1 MTSWT
6 HSHAN
11 VANSILLNK
20 SPASQNN
27 FGRNL
32 HYYYLRSKI
41 LNSKM
46 KKVMILM
53 LSLMMLSG
61 SAMAQD
67 SQFNGQDSKV
77 MRPKRV
83 RMTQEQM
90 TEKMISELKLDEKQA
105 KKVTKLNKK
114 FKTLIEGEQQENMKG
129 QRPPMGQG
137 RPDGNR
143 GGGRPNGGFGGGM
156 PGGGMG
162 GPGGTGGFGGG
173 MGGRGGGGMQGGP
186 RGGMP
191 PGGSDSQQ
199 ASYDYDKQQTKY
211 DNQMR
216 KLLSDEQYEG
226 YLKLRPQFYSQRRV
240 REFLMG
246 GNDMNSEMGMPPG
259 GFGGHGSRQ
268 KDIKYSGATSLTT
281 AATETGKAYESTKTD
296 ESALM
301 ISTKGAVTVSQP
313 TISKTGDSDG
323 GDNCSFYGVNAALL
337 VKGGSTTTIKGGTI
351 SSSATGANGV
361 FSYGGNGGRNGAD
374 GDGTTVI
381 IEDTKITTTGNG
393 SGGIMTTGGGVM
405 KAKNLTVN
413 TSGRS
418 SAPIRSDRGGGIV
431 TVEGGSYTSSG
442 QGSPVIYST
451 ADITVSNAVLT
462 STMSEGAVIEGK
474 NSITLN
480 NCQMTVS
487 NTRRN
492 SHAQFLDGIMLFQS
506 FSGDAAKGNSHFTMN
521 GGTLK
526 NQQGH
531 LFHVTNTNAIIT
543 LNGVKLVN
551 EDPAKVLLSVCADGW
566 KGAGNK
572 ATLNAVS
579 QLLDGNILV
588 GSDSELTLTLSDGSS
603 FTGSISGN
611 ITNATGNTV
620 STETGKVDVTLDEGC
635 TWNLTA
641 DTYITS
647 FTGDASHIKSNGH
660 CLYVNGKMMNIQ

>member
-1 MTSWT
+1 
-6 HSHAN
+6 
-11 VANSILLNK
+11 
-20 SPASQNN
+20 
-27 FGRNL
+27 
-32 HYYYLRSKI
+32 
-41 LNSKM
+41 
-46 KKVMILM
+46 
-53 LSLMMLSG
+53 
-61 SAMAQD
+61 
-67 SQFNGQDSKV
+67 
-77 MRPKRV
+77 
-83 RMTQEQM
+83 MTQEQM
-90 TEKMISELKLDEKQA
+90 TEKMVSDLKLDEKQT

-114 FKTLIEGEQQENMKG
+114 FKTLIEGEQQDNMRG

-143 GGGRPNGGFGGGM
+143 GGGRPGGGFGGGM

-162 GPGGTGGFGGG
+162 GPGGAGGFGGG
-173 MGGRGGGGMQGGP
+173 MPGGGMGGRGGGMQGGP

-191 PGGSDSQQ
+191 PTGNQQ
-199 ASYDYDKQQTKY
+199 QSSYDYDKQQSKY
-211 DNQMR
+211 DKQMR

-226 YLKLRPQFYSQRRV
+226 YLNLKPQFYSQRRI

-246 GNDMNSEMGMPPG
+246 GNGMNGEMGMPPG
-259 GFGGHGSRQ
+259 GFGGGPGSRQ
-268 KDIKYSGATSLTT
+268 KDIKYTGATTLTA
-281 AATETGKAYESTKTD
+281 AATETGKAYESSKTD
-296 ESALM
+296 ECALLV
-301 ISTKGAVTVSQP
+301 STKEAVTISQP
-313 TISKTGDSDG
+313 TINKTGDSDG

-361 FSYGGNGGRNGAD
+361 FSYGGNGGRNGGE

-381 IEDTKITTTGNG
+381 IEDTKITTTGDG
-393 SGGIMTTGGGVM
+393 SGGIMTTGGGVT
-405 KAKNLTVN
+405 KAKSLTVN

-451 ADITVSNAVLT
+451 ADITVSDAVLT
-462 STMSEGAVIEGK
+462 SNMSEGAVIEGK

-506 FSGDAAKGNSHFTMN
+506 FSGDAATGNSHFTMN
-521 GGTLK
+521 GGTLT
-526 NQQGH
+526 NRQGH
-531 LFHVTNTNAIIT
+531 LIHVTNTNAIIT

-551 EDPAKVLLSVCADGW
+551 DDPAKVLLSVCADGW

-572 ATLNAVS
+572 ATLNATGQ
-579 QLLDGNILV
+579 QLEGNILV
-588 GSDSELTLTLSDGSS
+588 GSDSELTLTLSDGST
-603 FTGSISGN
+603 FTGCIGGN
-611 ITNATGNTV
+611 ITNAEGNTV
-620 STETGKVDVTLDEGC
+620 SSETGKVDVTLGDGC
-635 TWNLTA
+635 IWNLTA

-647 FTGDASHIKSNGH
+647 FTGDASRIKSSGH
-660 CLYVNGKMMNIQ
+660 RLFVNGKEMSIR

>member
-1 MTSWT
+1 M
-6 HSHAN
+6 
-11 VANSILLNK
+11 LLFALLI
-20 SPASQNN
+20 P
-27 FGRNL
+27 
-32 HYYYLRSKI
+32 
-41 LNSKM
+41 
-46 KKVMILM
+46 
-53 LSLMMLSG
+53 SG
-61 SAMAQD
+61 TMAQD
-67 SQFNGQDSKV
+67 NEQATQTG
-77 MRPKRV
+77 RPARV
-83 RMTQEQM
+83 QRMTYEQM
-90 TEKMISELKLDEKQA
+90 TEKMVSELQLDEKQA

-114 FKTLIEGEQQENMKG
+114 YKTLIEGQQMERPQG
-129 QRPPMGQG
+129 QHPQNGNRPSG
-137 RPDGNR
+137 RPSG
-143 GGGRPNGGFGGGM
+143 GGGM
-156 PGGGMG
+156 P
-162 GPGGTGGFGGG
+162 GG
-173 MGGRGGGGMQGGP
+173 MGGRGGGFGGGMP
-186 RGGMP
+186 RGGMGGRGSGMHDGP
-191 PGGSDSQQ
+191 RGDMPQGGPGEQN
-199 ASYDYDKQQTKY
+199 SYDYDKQQTKY
-211 DNQMR
+211 DE
-216 KLLSDEQYEG
+216 KIKKILSDEQYEG
-226 YLKLRPQFYSQRRV
+226 YLKLKPQFASQRRI

-246 GNDMNSEMGMPPG
+246 GQQGLLQGQGTPDGMGRPG
-259 GFGGHGSRQ
+259 GPDSRNTN
-268 KDIKYSGATSLTT
+268 ITYTGATELKTGTT
-281 AATETGKAYESTKTD
+281 EDSKTYQSSKTD
-296 ESALM
+296 ENALL
-301 ISTKGAVTVSQP
+301 ISTKEAVTISQP
-313 TISKTGDSDG
+313 TISKTGNSDG

-337 VKGGSTTTIKGGTI
+337 VKGGSATTIKGGKIT
-351 SSSATGANGV
+351 SDAMGANGV
-361 FSYGGNGGRNGAD
+361 FSYGGNGGRNGGQ

-381 IEDTKITTTGNG
+381 IEDTEITTMGNG

-551 EDPAKVLLSVCADGW
+551 EDPAMVLLSVCADGW
-566 KGAGNK
+566 QGAGNK

-579 QLLDGNILV
+579 QQLDGNILV
-588 GSDSELTLTLSDGSS
+588 GSDSELTLTLTDGSS
-603 FTGSISGN
+603 FTGSIGGN
-611 ITNATGNTV
+611 ITNAAGNTV

-660 CLYVNGKMMNIQ
+660 CLYVNGKELKTKE